1 MPPAGYNK
9 TFLYSV
15 RRIRTT
21 LMGNTIHPTQLKSE
35 GGGRLVASPTEACVK
50 NETQNPNFPPTE
62 RNRAGNGVTITDYRS
77 PSCQFAPQEH
87 PAKFQF
93 VLP

>member
-21 LMGNTIHPTQLKSE
+21 LMGNTIHSTRLKSE
-35 GGGRLVASPTEACVK
+35 GGGRPASPTEACVK
-50 NETQNPNFPPTE
+50 TKHKIPISRQQSETGRVME
-62 RNRAGNGVTITDYRS
+62 
-77 PSCQFAPQEH
+77 
-87 PAKFQF
+87 
-93 VLP
+93 

>member
-21 LMGNTIHPTQLKSE
+21 LMGNTIHPTRLKSE
-35 GGGRLVASPTEACVK
+35 GGGRLVASPKEACVK
-50 NETQNPNFPPTE
+50 TKHKIPISRQQSETGRVME
-62 RNRAGNGVTITDYRS
+62 
-77 PSCQFAPQEH
+77 
-87 PAKFQF
+87 
-93 VLP
+93 